1 MTMLGWER
9 RRRILLSEYE
19 RIALEL
25 FAERGYHKVTVDEI
39 AAAAGITTR
48 TLFRYFPSKQ
58 DCLLGFPRR
67 GLAEE
72 LEMIKQLDPSDDP
85 LMAAWE
91 GIRAFASSRSVDPE
105 VMNLWRAAS
114 EGAPDVVARLR
125 GERTYAI
132 NGALTEYCERSLA
145 VDANA
150 DPRPRLIAGLLTGVE
165 LAVAESGTRAPDLLD
180 QVVDA
185 ATDALRTVPQDLR
198 GGR

>member
-1 MTMLGWER
+1 MMGWER

-25 FAERGYHKVTVDEI
+25 FAARGYHKVTVDAI

-58 DCLLGFPRR
+58 DCLLGLARR

-72 LEMIKQLDPSDDP
+72 LEMIKSLDPSDDP
-85 LMAAWE
+85 LLTAWE

-105 VMNLWRAAS
+105 VMNLWRAAA
-114 EGAPDVVARLR
+114 EGAPDVVARFR

-132 NGALTEYCERSLA
+132 NGALTEYCERSLGVTA
-145 VDANA
+145 DG

-165 LAVAESGTRAPDLLD
+165 LAVAETGTRAPHLLD
-180 QVVDA
+180 DVVDA
-185 ATDALRTVPQDLR
+185 TAEALRAVPR
-198 GGR
+198 SRR